1 MLKRSVTESI
11 ASAWRA
17 LGLPPVPVEVRP
29 AERAEFGDFTT
40 NVALVGAKQAGL
52 PPRALGERLASSLDR
67 SLFSR
72 VDVAGPGFVNVF
84 LEPRVVRDALRA
96 ILADERRIGR
106 SDVGQ
111 RKRLQV
117 EFVSSNPTGPLT
129 VGHGRQAVLG
139 DVVSSLYGL
148 AGFDVTREYYFND
161 EGRQVDLL
169 AESLWARYRQALGH
183 DAAIPEEGYQGD
195 YLVEMGRTIAAQE
208 GPRFEALDP
217 AAKAFFRE
225 AAVSRIRAWIEEDLK
240 AIGVAFDVFTSEG
253 DLHRAGKVARAL
265 DALRVRGGA
274 YEKDGAIWLAAEAHG
289 GTKDSVLVRSDGR
302 PTYLLVDIA
311 YHIDKYER
319 GFDLVLDIQGSDHQT
334 EQSSMKAAMRV
345 LGYPEEFLRYGV
357 HQFVSL
363 KEDGA
368 VARMSTRAG
377 RFVLLGDLL
386 SELGRDVVRF
396 FLVAR
401 KPEAHLEFDL
411 DLARAQSQDNPA
423 YYIQYAHTRIA
434 SVLRK
439 APDVGIPWAK
449 VDLAPLT
456 SPAELSLVKELDR
469 FPELVQEAALGF
481 APHLVAEYALGL
493 ARSFHG
499 YYADHRILGEEE
511 KVTAARLALLRA
523 LQATFRRSLDVLG
536 LSSPEAM

>member
-1 MLKRSVTESI
+1 MLKSSVTESI
-11 ASAWRA
+11 ASTWRA

-52 PPRALGERLASSLDR
+52 PPRALGERLASSLER

-84 LEPRVVRDALRA
+84 LEPGVVREALRA

-111 RKRLQV
+111 GKRLQV

-161 EGRQVDLL
+161 EGHQIDLL
-169 AESLWARYRQALGH
+169 AQSLWTRYLELSGKPVSMPV
-183 DAAIPEEGYQGD
+183 DGYFGP
-195 YLVEMGRTIAAQE
+195 YLVDLASDLRQE
-208 GPRFEALDP
+208 LGDQYVSFDDQTNVL
-217 AAKAFFRE
+217 FRQK
-225 AAVSRIRAWIEEDLK
+225 AVSRISEWIREDLK
-240 AIGVAFDVFTSEG
+240 KLGVSFDVFTSEG
-253 DLHRAGKVARAL
+253 DLHRAGKVTRAL
-265 DALRVRGGA
+265 DLLRERGGA
-274 YEKDGAIWLAAEAHG
+274 YEKDGAVWLAAEAHG
-289 GTKDSVLVRSDGR
+289 GVKDSVLLRSDGR

-334 EQSSMKAAMRV
+334 EQSSMKAAMRI
-345 LGYPEEFLRYGV
+345 LGYPEEFLRYGM

-439 APDVGIPWAK
+439 APAVAIPWAK

-456 SPAELSLVKELDR
+456 SPVELSLIKELDR
-469 FPELVQEAALGF
+469 FPELVLEAALGF

-493 ARSFHG
+493 ARSFHA

-511 KVTAARLALLRA
+511 RVTAARLALLTA
-523 LQATFRRSLDVLG
+523 LQATFRRSLDILG
-536 LSSPEAM
+536 LSAPEAM